1 MVDTMQLRVFL
12 AGRVAIETGAIVLDE
27 GRLAGR
33 QGRLVFAYLVSE
45 QGRPVPRD
53 QLAEALW
60 GPTPPATWDKAL
72 TVIASKLRRALTD
85 AGVDGATA
93 LTSAFG
99 CYRLDLPEGAWV
111 DLTAAADAA
120 EAAEQALAAGDLE
133 AARAD
138 ASLAA
143 SLLRQPFLPGDDGA
157 WVEQK
162 RREIADLHVR
172 ALRVLGDTSL
182 RLDDAADA
190 AKWAEQA
197 IALEPFRES
206 GYRRLM
212 EAHAAAGNRAEAL
225 QVYERCRRLL
235 SEELGAYPSPETE
248 SIYRRLLAAPTPGDG
263 AAQTAVTKTE
273 EEPAGAPPTPESRRW
288 AIVAASA
295 AVAVAA
301 VSAVIVFSGSTS
313 HSPPSTV
320 ASSLTGNSVGVLDLT
335 NDKKLADVSVANRPS
350 AVATGLGAVWV
361 ANLDDDSVSKLD
373 EKTNSLVQTIPVGDG
388 PSGVTTGGGFVW
400 VANSLGDSVWQI
412 DPTTYAA
419 VKKFPLGGSPSGI
432 AYGGGAVWVADAT
445 DKTIRR
451 IDPLKE
457 TIGKPIQVDAGAA
470 AIAFGDGSVWVAS
483 QSTGSISRIDP
494 ASGNDQPINVGN
506 GPSAIAFGDGSIW
519 VANTTDGTVSQ
530 IDPGTNRQEAV
541 ISVGA
546 GPTAVSV
553 TPDGKTVW
561 VANSAAGTLSRI
573 DTSQAR
579 TVQTVTTGN
588 HPDGIGLGGK
598 AMYVA
603 VRTAGDTHIGGTLRV
618 AVEGSLQSATRPDVL
633 DPSITYYALTWQVL
647 MITNDGL
654 VGFQRVGGIGGQRL
668 EPDLAVRIPTATDHG
683 LVYTFQLQPG
693 IRYSNGQLVRPADI
707 ERAIQRSLT
716 NQNPDGTGPGPSY
729 YSDIVGAAACV
740 TAPRTCDLAEG
751 IRTGANTISFH
762 LTRPDPAFL
771 YKLAMPT
778 AYAEPAD
785 TPLAPR
791 LPLPATGPYEIAS
804 YTRSPKQER
813 ETIKL
818 VRNPRFHVWSA
829 AAQPAGYPDAIEID
843 LANRPPGTEAR
854 GVERGTWDLT
864 GIGGDV
870 PAALR
875 AELRTRYSGQL
886 HDHPNLGTL
895 AFEFNTRIPPFNSL
909 KARQAFNYAIDRNR
923 LAILNGGR
931 DFNQPT
937 CQYLPPGVLGY
948 KPYCPYPGPD
958 LAKARALVAASG
970 TKGDKVVL
978 NFGFPYLEHSPFPK
992 YMKSVLE
999 ELGYDVR
1006 IHGVPPHVYAVRFD
1020 SAHRWQSV
1028 SEGWNAD
1035 YPDPSAFFTPL
1046 SCAEFVPRST
1056 SSENFSEFC
1065 DPGLD
1070 AAAAHAGMVAQSNP
1084 QAAAALWAR
1093 IDRNYVDQA
1102 PWAPFIAGR
1111 VLELTSARTGN
1122 YVFSQWVGSA
1132 ILDQLWVR

>member
-1 MVDTMQLRVFL
+1 MVRTVQLRVFL
-12 AGRVAIETGAIVLDE
+12 AGRVAIEAGGTVLDE

-99 CYRLDLPEGAWV
+99 CYRLDLPEGTWV
-111 DLTAAADAA
+111 DLSAATDAA
-120 EAAEQALAAGDLE
+120 EAAERALAAGDLE

-138 ASLAA
+138 GSLAA
-143 SLLRQPFLPGDDGA
+143 SLVRPPFLPGDDGG

-162 RREIADLHVR
+162 RREIGDLHIR

-182 RLDDAADA
+182 CLGDAAAA

-235 SEELGAYPSPETE
+235 AEELGAYPSPETE
-248 SIYRRLLAAPTPGDG
+248 SIYRELLAAPATGDV
-263 AAQTAVTKTE
+263 AVSTAVTE
-273 EEPAGAPPTPESRRW
+273 IEGERLGAPPRRGSRRW
-288 AIVAASA
+288 GIAAGA
-295 AVAVAA
+295 VVVAVAMA
-301 VSAVIVFSGSTS
+301 SAVIAISGSTS
-313 HSPPSTV
+313 HSLPSTV
-320 ASSLTGNSVGVLDLT
+320 AAPLTGNSIGVLDLT
-335 NDKKLADVSVANRPS
+335 NDKKLADVTVANRPS

-388 PSGVTTGGGFVW
+388 PSGITTGGGFVW

-432 AYGGGAVWVADAT
+432 AYGDGAVWVADAT
-445 DKTIRR
+445 DKTVRR
-451 IDPLKE
+451 IDSLKE
-457 TIGKPIQVDAGAA
+457 TIGKPIPVDAGAA

-506 GPSAIAFGDGSIW
+506 GPSAIAFGDGSVW

-530 IDPGTNRQEAV
+530 IDPATNRQKAI

-546 GPTAVSV
+546 GPSAVSV
-553 TPDGKTVW
+553 TPDGRTVW
-561 VANSAAGTLSRI
+561 VADSAAGALSRI
-573 DTSQAR
+573 DPSQQR
-579 TVQTVTTGN
+579 TVQTITTGN
-588 HPDGIGLGGK
+588 HPDGIGVDGK

-618 AVEGSLQSATRPDVL
+618 AIEGTLQSATRPDVL
-633 DPSITYYALTWQVL
+633 DPAITYYSLTWQVL
-647 MITNDGL
+647 MNTNDGL
-654 VGFQRVGGIGGQRL
+654 VGFQRVGGVGGQRL
-668 EPDLAVRIPTATDHG
+668 EPDLAVRIPSPTDHG
-683 LVYTFQLQPG
+683 LIYTFQLQPG
-693 IRYSNGQLVRPADI
+693 IRYSNGQLVRPADV

-716 NQNPDGTGPGPSY
+716 NENPDGTGPGPGY
-729 YSDIVGAAACV
+729 YGDIVGAAACV
-740 TAPRTCDLAEG
+740 KAPKTCDLAEG

-762 LTRPDPAFL
+762 LTKPDPDFL

-785 TPLAPR
+785 TPLSPR

-804 YTRSPKQER
+804 YTKSPNDQR

-843 LANRPPGTEAR
+843 LASRPAGTEAR
-854 GVERGTWDLT
+854 GVAQGTWDLT
-864 GIGGDV
+864 GISGDV
-870 PAALR
+870 PASLR
-875 AELRTRYSGQL
+875 AELRTRYSGRL
-886 HDHPNLGTL
+886 HDNPTL
-895 AFEFNTRIPPFNSL
+895 STLDFEFNTRVPPFNSL

-923 LAILNGGR
+923 LAILNGGH

-948 KPYCPYPGPD
+948 KRYCPYPGPD

-978 NFGFPYLEHSPFPK
+978 NFGLPYLEHSPFPK
-992 YMKSVLE
+992 YMESVLG
-999 ELGYDVR
+999 ELGYKVR
-1006 IHGVPPHVYAVRFD
+1006 IHGVQPHVYAVRFD
-1020 SAHRWQSV
+1020 SARRWQSV

-1035 YPDPSAFFTPL
+1035 YPDPSTFFAPL

-1056 SSENFSEFC
+1056 SSNNFSEFC
-1065 DPGLD
+1065 DPALD
-1070 AAAAHAGMVAQSNP
+1070 AASVRAGTVAQRNP
-1084 QAAAALWAR
+1084 QAAAALWAQ
-1093 IDRNYVDQA
+1093 IDRKYVHEA